1 MKILIT
7 GAAGFLGAR
16 VAAEL
21 RAYGHAVTGT
31 SRSGRRDLVT
41 MDPGDRDRVAQV
53 LAEHRPDAIVHL
65 GWHAVHPTYA
75 TAPENTACL
84 AEGMQL
90 VALAADHGCR
100 RFVGAGSCMEYDWS
114 FPRLDEH
121 TTPTRPSTLYGECKR
136 ALGVDGEALARSR
149 GMSFAWLR
157 YGFVFGEGEAP
168 TRLMASAID
177 AFAAGRDVPCT
188 TGTAV
193 RDFIHV
199 GEAAS
204 ATRAIVES
212 AIDGAVN
219 VGSGELTSVR
229 AMVEAAAAAF
239 GGPGQPRFGA
249 LPDRA
254 GEPPVL
260 ELALDRLHREVGW
273 RPGGSVRDGIA
284 RMVSATYPAAAG
296 CASPSTPTH
305 GP

>member
-1 MKILIT
+1 MNVLIT
-7 GAAGFLGAR
+7 GGAGFLGAR
-16 VAAEL
+16 VIAEL
-21 RAYGHAVTGT
+21 RAHGHAVTGT

-41 MDPGDRDRVAQV
+41 MDLGDPHRVSQV
-53 LAEHRPDAIVHL
+53 LAEHRPDAVVHL
-65 GWHAVHPTYA
+65 GWHAVHPTYP

-90 VALAADHGCR
+90 VELAADHGCR
-100 RFVGAGSCMEYDWS
+100 RFVGAGSCMEYYWS
-114 FPRLDEH
+114 HARLDEH
-121 TTPTRPSTLYGECKR
+121 ATPCRPSTLYGECKL
-136 ALGVDGEALARSR
+136 ALGVDGERLARSR
-149 GMSFAWLR
+149 RMSFAWLR

-168 TRLMASAID
+168 TRLMASAIE
-177 AFAAGRDVPCT
+177 AFAAGRDVSCS

-193 RDFIHV
+193 RDFLHV

-212 AIDGAVN
+212 QIDGAIN
-219 VGSGELTSVR
+219 VGSGELMSVR
-229 AMVEAAAAAF
+229 AMVEAAAAAC
-239 GGPGQPRFGA
+239 GGRGQPRFGE

-284 RMVSATYPAAAG
+284 RMVAAAG
-296 CASPSTPTH
+296 PR
-305 GP
+305 